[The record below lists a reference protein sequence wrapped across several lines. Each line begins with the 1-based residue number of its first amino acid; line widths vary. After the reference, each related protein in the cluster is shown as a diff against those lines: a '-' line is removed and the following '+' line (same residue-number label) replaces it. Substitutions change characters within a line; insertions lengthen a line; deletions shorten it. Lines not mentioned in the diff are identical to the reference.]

1 VAESKR
7 AIVAAILANL
17 GIAVAKFVAAAIGGS
32 SAMLAEGI
40 HSLVDTG
47 NGILLLVGLRLARRP
62 PDAAHPFG
70 HGKDVFFFSLIV
82 AMIVFGLGGGMSI
95 YEGIKHL
102 AEPSHVESLT
112 LTLIVLGVSGLFEG
126 VSFVVA
132 VRGFRAYSRDR
143 LRGLPLRRAV
153 RAAKDPTVFSVVL
166 EDAAALAG
174 IVIAAAGVILS
185 HVLGAPLF
193 DGLASIL
200 IGLVLAFVALV
211 MGVESRGL
219 LIGERA
225 LSWVVEDV
233 RRIVAGEP
241 VVERIVAV
249 QTMHLGPEEVL
260 VTLRLDFKPD
270 LDPGEIA
277 VALARIRVRVKERTR
292 EVRQVMLDLDS
303 IRL

>member
-1 VAESKR
+1 MAESKK

-47 NGILLLVGLRLARRP
+47 NGLLLLVGLRLARRP
-62 PDAAHPFG
+62 ADAAHPFG

-95 YEGIKHL
+95 YEGIKHI
-102 AEPSHVESLT
+102 AEPSHAENLT
-112 LTLIVLGVSGLFEG
+112 LTLIVLAVAGLFEG

-132 VRGFRAYSRDR
+132 LRGFRAYSNDR

-166 EDAAALAG
+166 EDGAALAG
-174 IVIAAAGVILS
+174 IVIAAAGVILA
-185 HVLGAPLF
+185 HVLRAPFF

-200 IGLVLAFVALV
+200 IGVVLAVVAV
-211 MGVESRGL
+211 IMGVESRGL

-233 RRIVAGEP
+233 RRIVASEA
-241 VVERIVAV
+241 VVERVVGV
-249 QTMHLGPEEVL
+249 QTMHLGAEEVL

-277 VALARIRVRVKERTR
+277 VALARIRRRVKESAR
-292 EVRQVMLDLDS
+292 EVRHVMLDLDS